1 MSSSSVPFDPT
12 SQVVLSTVP
21 VIQWED
27 AMQQV
32 GDDEEFLRELLND
45 LRNETDTQL
54 ATIAAIIQSP
64 QDAPYHRIMRAAHVI
79 KGAAA
84 NLMCGQLRQAS
95 YNLEQAASRA
105 HDAAANSPNHT
116 IAPPE
121 YNTAVQTCYN
131 DMQQARQQLLVYLQ
145 SIGV

>member
-1 MSSSSVPFDPT
+1 MIYT
-12 SQVVLSTVP
+12 NLK
-21 VIQWED
+21 
-27 AMQQV
+27 
-32 GDDEEFLRELLND
+32 N
-45 LRNETDTQL
+45 
-54 ATIAAIIQSP
+54 P

-105 HDAAANSPNHT
+105 HEASHSATTAAISP
-116 IAPPE
+116 E
-121 YNTAVQTCYN
+121 LMQSVQLCYSE
-131 DMQQARQQLLVYLQ
+131 MQQARQNYLSYLQ